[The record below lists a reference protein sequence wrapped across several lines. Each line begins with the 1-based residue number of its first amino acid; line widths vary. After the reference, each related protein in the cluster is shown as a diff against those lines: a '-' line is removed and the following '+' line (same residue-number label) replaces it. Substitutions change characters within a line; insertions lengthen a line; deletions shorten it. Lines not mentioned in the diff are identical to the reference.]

1 MAKMPENV
9 KSMFKHQGIVVFSTA
24 SKDGIP
30 NAVPIGA
37 KKIIDDETIL
47 ISDQYF
53 GKTLKNIT
61 ENPIA
66 GITFWDLKSHEGYQI
81 KGTITIET
89 QGKRFEDTA
98 KWIEKIGKA
107 KNKPLKS
114 KGAVIFKI
122 TDIYCVTSGK
132 DAGKKIA

>member
-1 MAKMPENV
+1 MAKMPEQV
-9 KSMFKHQGIVVFSTA
+9 KLMFTNQRIVVFSTA
-24 SKDGIP
+24 SRDGIP

-47 ISDQYF
+47 ISNQYF
-53 GKTLKNIT
+53 DKTLKNLI
-61 ENPIA
+61 ENPRA
-66 GITFWDLKSHEGYQI
+66 SLTFWDIKTHEGYQL

-89 QGKRFEDTA
+89 IGERFENTA
-98 KWIEKIGKA
+98 KWIEEMGKA
-107 KNKPLKS
+107 RNKPLKS

-122 TDIYCVTSGK
+122 TDVYCVTSGK

>member
-1 MAKMPENV
+1 MAKMPDYV
-9 KSMFKHQGIVVFSTA
+9 KSMLKNQRIVVFSTA

-47 ISDQYF
+47 ISNQYF
-53 GKTLKNIT
+53 DKTLKNLI
-61 ENPIA
+61 ENPVA
-66 GITFWDLKSHEGYQI
+66 GLTFWDTKSHEGYQI
-81 KGTITIET
+81 KGTTTIET
-89 QGKRFEDTA
+89 SGERFKKTA
-98 KWIEKIGKA
+98 KWIEEIGKA

-114 KGAVIFKI
+114 KGAVILKI
-122 TDIYCVTSGK
+122 TDVYCVTSGK

>member
-24 SKDGIP
+24 SKDGVP

>member
-1 MAKMPENV
+1 MAKMTEQV
-9 KSMFKHQGIVVFSTA
+9 KSIFNSQRIVVFSTA

-47 ISDQYF
+47 ISNQYF
-53 GKTLKNIT
+53 DKTLKNIM
-61 ENPIA
+61 ENPRA
-66 GITFWDLKSHEGYQI
+66 GLTFWDIKTHEGYQV

-89 QGKRFEDTA
+89 SGERFEKTA
-98 KWIEKIGKA
+98 KWIEEMGKA
-107 KNKPLKS
+107 KKKPLKS
-114 KGAVIFKI
+114 KGSVILKI
-122 TDIYCVTSGK
+122 TDVYCVTAGK

>member
-1 MAKMPENV
+1 MAKMPEHV

>member
-1 MAKMPENV
+1 MAKMPEQV
-9 KSMFKHQGIVVFSTA
+9 KSMFKNQRIVVFSTA

-47 ISDQYF
+47 ISNQYF
-53 GKTLKNIT
+53 DKTLKNLI
-61 ENPIA
+61 ENPRA
-66 GITFWDLKSHEGYQI
+66 GLTFWDTKTHEGYQI

-89 QGKRFEDTA
+89 TGERFENTA
-98 KWIEKIGKA
+98 KWIEEMGKA
-107 KNKPLKS
+107 INKPLKS

-122 TDIYCVTSGK
+122 TDVYCVTSGK